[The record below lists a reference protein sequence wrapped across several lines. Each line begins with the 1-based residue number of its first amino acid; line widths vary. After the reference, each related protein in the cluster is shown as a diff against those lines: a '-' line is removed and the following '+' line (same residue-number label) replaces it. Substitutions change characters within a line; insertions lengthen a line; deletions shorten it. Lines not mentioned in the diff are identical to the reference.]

1 MKRSGLILL
10 IITFC
15 FSMVVLSSC
24 KKDNGQ
30 DVDRPLIFENLVAE
44 NDTIPFLGST
54 KITATAD
61 GDGIEYLWSV
71 ADGNIVGSG
80 AEITYTATPCV
91 AGNMDVSCTVKD
103 KGNNELSKTVRI
115 FVQL

>member
-1 MKRSGLILL
+1 MKK
-10 IITFC
+10 ITVIF
-15 FSMVVLSSC
+15 VLTMLFLSAGYLCSC
-24 KKDNGQ
+24 KKDNGK
-30 DVDRPLIFENLVAE
+30 DVDRPLVFESLVAE

-54 KITATAD
+54 KISATAD
-61 GDGIEYLWSV
+61 GDGIEFLWSV

-103 KGNNELSKTVRI
+103 KGNNELTKMVRI